1 MNDHIAIL
9 NKFNNFKAEL
19 SSLTKP
25 SLVEKPLTDK
35 IVDKKLSTRTQI
47 NKPSLSETKK
57 QPSSVLIDNKEQKVK
72 VNEPSQKV
80 NTKQLSAELLN
91 LQSEMKCKEIINLT
105 NNVQMPSCSKGNPHD
120 NIGSQW
126 TQVTHSKSAASR
138 RKRMIV
144 GNNKESTIKGVRK
157 LAYLHVCRVDLGTS
171 AMDLQDSLKFD
182 LFNVNQYSLSILI
195 YICLLKSQFLRKTLK
210 KL

>member
-1 MNDHIAIL
+1 MAAPDSLLNFSSPILCKRCGKNIAKNFLKCEKCKSMFHQSCARVSKGVKVVSDSLINCCGTEIYDSNNEAFFDAVESVSVDNKIDIHIFSYIIRQKDVIIDELQDKIRVLNDHIAIL

-72 VNEPSQKV
+72 VNEPSQEV
-80 NTKQLSAELLN
+80 NTKQLTAELLN
-91 LQSEMKCKEIINLT
+91 LQSEMKL
-105 NNVQMPSCSKGNPHD
+105 
-120 NIGSQW
+120 
-126 TQVTHSKSAASR
+126 
-138 RKRMIV
+138 
-144 GNNKESTIKGVRK
+144 
-157 LAYLHVCRVDLGTS
+157 
-171 AMDLQDSLKFD
+171 
-182 LFNVNQYSLSILI
+182 
-195 YICLLKSQFLRKTLK
+195 
-210 KL
+210 

>member
-1 MNDHIAIL
+1 
-9 NKFNNFKAEL
+9 
-19 SSLTKP
+19 
-25 SLVEKPLTDK
+25 
-35 IVDKKLSTRTQI
+35 
-47 NKPSLSETKK
+47 
-57 QPSSVLIDNKEQKVK
+57 
-72 VNEPSQKV
+72 
-80 NTKQLSAELLN
+80 
-91 LQSEMKCKEIINLT
+91 
-105 NNVQMPSCSKGNPHD
+105 MPSCSKGNPHD

-182 LFNVNQYSLSILI
+182 FPEVQCESIQPKYPNLYLSFKVTIFEENFKKAMNPNVWPDGACISRFFQKRSTMTSV
-195 YICLLKSQFLRKTLK
+195 T
-210 KL
+210 